1 VSRRLRSSE
10 RGAALIIVLF
20 ASALVLL
27 LLATALTITRM
38 SGRMTARQLTAQG
51 QSFNASS
58 AGLTNALSWF
68 VHQRVQPV
76 TVFNPTGTDTEDST
90 IGIVRTYQISDPG
103 RVTGRYEVRKS
114 AVTDVSTRRRRTP
127 GTVWQIDSVG
137 YVYVE
142 NSAGSGPGVNGNTV
156 LAKKTMRAEIQRLA
170 LALPANAALS
180 SVTGRNI
187 NISASG
193 RVLGGTNGI
202 GIAYAPSTGTPRVS
216 GTVSGNPAQN
226 TTNGSFALS
235 SVFGVTQQELIGMA
249 DIVVDDERDL
259 PDPMPTMSL
268 IVIRGNATFN
278 STKRLTGS
286 GILVVLGHLTLNPQS
301 NAFFNGLVWVGG
313 NLVMSPPS
321 SLTGAVVVNGNV
333 QMTGGSEIAEI
344 DYDSSI
350 LDQIRLQKGNYLF
363 SRSPWIVTKGN

>member
-1 VSRRLRSSE
+1 VSRGRTGE
-10 RGAALIIVLF
+10 RGAALVIVIF

-27 LLATALTITRM
+27 LLITALTITRM
-38 SGRMTARQLTAQG
+38 SGRMVARQLTSQG
-51 QSFNASS
+51 QAYNAAS

-76 TVFNPTGTDTEDST
+76 VTFNPAGTDTEDAA
-90 IGIVRTYQISDPG
+90 IGIVRTYDISDPG

-114 AVTDVSTRRRRTP
+114 AVTDVSTRRRRSA

-137 YVYVE
+137 YVYVQ
-142 NSAGSGPGVNGNTV
+142 NNTSFGPGVNGNTI
-156 LAKKTMRAEIQRLA
+156 LAQRTMRTEIQRLA

-180 SVTGRNI
+180 AIRGTNVNV
-187 NISASG
+187 SASG
-193 RVLGGTNGI
+193 RILGGSSGI
-202 GIAYAPSTGTPRVS
+202 GIAYPPSTGTPHVS

-226 TTNGSFALS
+226 TTNGSFTLS

-249 DIVVDDERDL
+249 DLVVDDERDL

-268 IVIRGNATFN
+268 IVVRNNATFN
-278 STKRLTGS
+278 PTKRLTGS
-286 GILVVLGHLTLNPQS
+286 GIFVVLGNLTLNSQS
-301 NAFFNGLVWVGG
+301 NAFYNGLIWVGG
-313 NLVMSPPS
+313 TLVIAPPA
-321 SLTGAVVVNGNV
+321 SLTGAVIANGNV
-333 QMTGGSEIAEI
+333 QFTGGSEIAEI

-363 SRSPWIVTKGN
+363 SRTPWIVTKGN